1 MINQI
6 ISFSIKNK
14 LIIGLFTLLLVGWG
28 IYSLLN
34 IPINAVPDIT
44 NNQVQ
49 VITLSEN
56 LAAQEV
62 EQYITQPVELAMS
75 NLPGVTDIRSVS
87 RFGLSVVTVVFEDK
101 MGMYKTRQ
109 LVSEQLKEAEDN
121 IEPGL
126 GKPRMGPISTG
137 LGEIYQYTVEAKPGY
152 KDKYNATKLRTI
164 QDWIIKRQLS
174 GVPGVVEINSVGG
187 YLKQYEIAVDPNQL
201 NSYNLTI
208 ADLYEAVEANNQ
220 NTGGGYIEKG
230 SNLYYVRSRG
240 LVGSIDDI
248 RKTVITTRD
257 GVPVTVGDVSTVQ
270 IGHAPRYGAA
280 TMDGQ
285 GETVIGVVMM
295 LRGANSIDVIDAV
308 KNRIAEIQKSL
319 PEGVVIRPF
328 VDRTK
333 LIDKTTGT
341 IEENLLIGGTIVILA
356 LVFLLG
362 TLRAGLIVASIIPLS
377 LLFAFGMMD
386 ALGIS
391 ANLMSLGAMD
401 FGIIVDGA
409 VIIVEFMA
417 VQLTGNNDYL
427 RKLSRRKRQP
437 ELNDIAFHSA
447 SRMMNAA
454 TFGQIIILIVFIPI
468 LTLQGVEGK
477 MFIPMALTFAF
488 AILGAMILCLTYIP
502 MISSLLLYGKSTGR
516 KNIGDQF
523 MEWLDKVVYQPV
535 IKGALQFKSPVLVG
549 AVILLGLAIF
559 IFLNM
564 GGEFI
569 PKLQEG
575 DFAIETHM
583 PPGTSLPEMEQ
594 SMGKLEKILLGFPE
608 VQKVVSRIG
617 AAEVPTDPDG
627 IEVDYVTIV
636 LKPKNRWK
644 SDLSY
649 EELVDKMKK
658 AISVLPGV
666 SGEFSQPIELR
677 FNELLS

>member
-1 MINQI
+1 MINRI

-49 VITLSEN
+49 VITVSEN

-101 MGMYKTRQ
+101 MGMYKPRQ

-220 NTGGGYIEKG
+220 NTGGSYIEKG

-240 LVGSIDDI
+240 LVGSIDNI

-295 LRGANSIDVIDAV
+295 LRGANSIDVIEAV

-386 ALGIS
+386 AL
-391 ANLMSLGAMD
+391 A
-401 FGIIVDGA
+401 F
-409 VIIVEFMA
+409 
-417 VQLTGNNDYL
+417 
-427 RKLSRRKRQP
+427 QP
-437 ELNDIAFHSA
+437 
-447 SRMMNAA
+447 
-454 TFGQIIILIVFIPI
+454 T
-468 LTLQGVEGK
+468 
-477 MFIPMALTFAF
+477 
-488 AILGAMILCLTYIP
+488 
-502 MISSLLLYGKSTGR
+502 
-516 KNIGDQF
+516 
-523 MEWLDKVVYQPV
+523 
-535 IKGALQFKSPVLVG
+535 
-549 AVILLGLAIF
+549 
-559 IFLNM
+559 
-564 GGEFI
+564 
-569 PKLQEG
+569 
-575 DFAIETHM
+575 
-583 PPGTSLPEMEQ
+583 
-594 SMGKLEKILLGFPE
+594 
-608 VQKVVSRIG
+608 
-617 AAEVPTDPDG
+617 
-627 IEVDYVTIV
+627 
-636 LKPKNRWK
+636 
-644 SDLSY
+644 
-649 EELVDKMKK
+649 
-658 AISVLPGV
+658 
-666 SGEFSQPIELR
+666 
-677 FNELLS
+677 